1 MAKKQ
6 YQDIF
11 ADVDIMNPDGALLSE
26 HTLSLVDDWI
36 DTGSLALNAII
47 SGSMYKGLPVGRV
60 IGIGGPTGSGK
71 TFIMN
76 QSIGNFQKKDPENF
90 GVVFDS
96 EMGEDARSAESVGA
110 DPSRIKHYPIESIP
124 KMRNQIV
131 KLLDNI
137 IAQNA
142 HGKFFIGI
150 DSLGNLGGGKEIN
163 DAAADKEAADMG
175 TRAKEIRSM
184 LRVITYRAARA
195 KTTVL
200 FTNHQYANPTAMYE
214 TVIKQQSGGQGPQYI
229 ASLVIQLGVKPE
241 EWDEKNERDVKLVG
255 AKKYSGVLLHAI
267 TAKNRF
273 IPQFL
278 TTDLTLNFKNG
289 LDRYGGLFELGKEFG
304 IIQGDKTYTVNGQ
317 KLGYYKE
324 WRNDEGVWNTILP
337 ELEKKFNSEW
347 CFSKSDHEEL
357 EKQVKE
363 IGKNDKNIA

>member
-11 ADVDIMNPDGALLSE
+11 ADVDAMNPDAAMLSE

-36 DTGSLALNAII
+36 DTGSLALNAIC

-60 IGIGGPTGSGK
+60 IGLGGPTGCGK

-76 QSIGNFQKKDPENF
+76 QAIGNFQKKDPDNF

-110 DPSRIKHYPIESIP
+110 DPSRIRHYPIESVT

-150 DSLGNLGGGKEIN
+150 DSLGNLGGAKELN

-195 KTTVL
+195 RTTVL
-200 FTNHQYANPTAMYE
+200 FNNHTYENPTEMFKNI
-214 TVIKQQSGGQGPQYI
+214 IKQQSGGGGPQYI
-229 ASLVIQLGVKPE
+229 ASLLIQLGVKPE
-241 EWDEKNERDVKLVG
+241 EWDEKNAQDVKLVG
-255 AKKYSGVLLHAI
+255 AKKYSGVTLHAI

-278 TTDLTLNFKNG
+278 TTDLYLNFKNG
-289 LDRYGGLFELGKEFG
+289 LQKYGGLFELSKEFG
-304 IIQGDKTYTVNGQ
+304 ILEGDKSYSLDGE

-324 WRNDEGVWNTILP
+324 WRYDDGVWTRILP
-337 ELEKKFNSEW
+337 KLEKKINEAW
-347 CFSKSDHEEL
+347 CFGKSEHDEL
-357 EKQVKE
+357 QKEVKE
-363 IGKNDKNIA
+363 IGQ